1 MEMTTITSRS
11 TEMSTQKLNEA
22 LGIESI
28 DSFLSSISIDDDK
41 LKNLTELDDKFKDEI
56 GKIDATISEYKENGI
71 KNIDMDDI
79 QAPFGH
85 IKELIDVSK
94 NTIHHIYQQLLDSEM
109 VDSELVGSFAK
120 LMEAFHIQVSEYI
133 NVYKDRQNFLYK
145 LKLEDVKQ
153 RNKIEQ
159 MHIKHQMDLEKIE
172 KSKTSAAM
180 PVENMVSYSQ
190 EDFIQQLDDAEN
202 GE

>member
-1 MEMTTITSRS
+1 
-11 TEMSTQKLNEA
+11 MSTQKLNEA

-85 IKELIDVSK
+85 IKELINVSK
-94 NTIHHIYQQLLDSEM
+94 DTIHHIYSQLIDSEM

-133 NVYKDRQNFLYK
+133 NIYKDRQNFLYK
-145 LKLEDVKQ
+145 MKLEDVKQ
-153 RNKIEQ
+153 KHKIEQ

-172 KSKTSAAM
+172 KSKTCSAI

-190 EDFIQQLDDAEN
+190 EELIQQLDDAEN
-202 GE
+202 GDVQ

>member
-1 MEMTTITSRS
+1 MG
-11 TEMSTQKLNEA
+11 TQKLNEA

-56 GKIDATISEYKENGI
+56 GKIDSTISEYKENGI

-79 QAPFGH
+79 QEPFGH
-85 IKELIDVSK
+85 IKELITVSK
-94 NTIHHIYQQLLDSEM
+94 DTIHHIYQQLVDSEM
-109 VDSELVGSFAK
+109 IDSELVGSFAK

-133 NVYKDRQNFLYK
+133 NIYKDRQNFLYK
-145 LKLEDVKQ
+145 MKLEDVKQ
-153 RNKIEQ
+153 KYKIEQ

-172 KSKTSAAM
+172 KSKTVNAT

-190 EDFIQQLDDAEN
+190 EELIQQLDDADN
-202 GE
+202 QQ